1 MLNVDFSH
9 TDLTDLTDFYS
20 FGFFPLRPNVNT
32 RCLQRKNKS
41 VRSVRSVCDLNTIR
55 NYDT

>member
-1 MLNVDFSH
+1 MFNFPTRISRISRIFD
-9 TDLTDLTDFYS
+9 S
-20 FGFFPLRPNVNT
+20 FGVFPVRLSEN
-32 RCLQRKNKS
+32 RCLQRKNRS